1 MSFTRITNADLVNKG
16 VTSLPDTPDMA
27 ASELKQRFDSL
38 GNLCVQKI
46 NAIVDELEAEMA
58 SLSLGASIPEGCGAT
73 QKKVQDILN
82 ALNTIVQQNAGD
94 RHNHAN
100 KAVLDTITAEGINNY
115 DQTAL
120 KFEDIRSV
128 ESAVH
133 NKDDEIPT
141 SAAVI
146 RYINSRLGG

>member
-46 NAIVDELEAEMA
+46 NAIVTELEAEMA
-58 SLSLGASIPEGCGAT
+58 SVSLGASVPEGLPT
-73 QKKVQDILN
+73 SVKKVQDILN
-82 ALNTIVQQNAGD
+82 ALNTIVQQNAND
-94 RHNHAN
+94 RHNHIN
-100 KAVLDTITAEGINNY
+100 KAVLDTITAEGKLSY

-128 ESAVH
+128 ESIVN
-133 NKDDEIPT
+133 NKEDEIPT
-141 SAAVI
+141 SGAVI